1 MKKTLL
7 LILVLITI
15 LASGC
20 SKITENSSLIKG
32 QEKLESH
39 KYDEALTLLSQALN
53 EDSEN
58 ESARAMYMQARK
70 MQNVQNYEK
79 KHNYKKAIEELNSIV
94 NINEGSKKIKRESI
108 NKKTELEKLQEIAE
122 KEVLQRK
129 SNAKKTSKK
138 DINKL
143 ESEIIYNNKKEEKKE
158 KEAEANNKED
168 STKEPTKEE
177 TEDKEINTQTSTDG
191 QLEDNNEYNNKDE

>member
-1 MKKTLL
+1 MKKRLL
-7 LILVLITI
+7 LILVLITV

-20 SKITENSSLIKG
+20 SKITGNSSLIKG

-70 MQNVQNYEK
+70 MQNAQDYEK
-79 KHNYKKAIEELNSIV
+79 KHDYKKAIEELNHIV
-94 NINEGSKKIKRESI
+94 NINEGSKQIKRESI
-108 NKKTELEKLQEIAE
+108 NKKAELEKLQETTE
-122 KEVLQRK
+122 KEALERK
-129 SNAKKTSKK
+129 LNAKKASKK

-143 ESEIIYNNKKEEKKE
+143 ESEIIYNNKKEEEKKE
-158 KEAEANNKED
+158 QEIEENNKEE
-168 STKEPTKEE
+168 STKDPTKEE
-177 TEDKEINTQTSTDG
+177 TEDKEINTETSTDV
-191 QLEDNNEYNNKDE
+191 QLEDNSKDE